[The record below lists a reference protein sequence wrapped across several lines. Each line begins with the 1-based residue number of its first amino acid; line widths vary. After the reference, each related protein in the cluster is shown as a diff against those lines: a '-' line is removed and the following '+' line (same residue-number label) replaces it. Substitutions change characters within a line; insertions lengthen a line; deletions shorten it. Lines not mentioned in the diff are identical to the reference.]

1 VVTLVECRGCDYK
14 GTKTQENQGQGFLGK
29 EQMCNMWC
37 GRCKEAWNWRDR
49 EAECRRAERVKCAA
63 CGGKDVVTEGK
74 VEKNEKKEVFCPP
87 CRTEK
92 KVPWWNWGEKVERS
106 VPRAQKKRAGITDL
120 EKRQREVRRTLRG
133 LREMWMQIGVE
144 KIDTHEGISV
154 KALLD
159 SGATDLF
166 MSQKYAERG
175 ELQIDKA

>member
-1 VVTLVECRGCDYK
+1 
-14 GTKTQENQGQGFLGK
+14 
-29 EQMCNMWC
+29 M
-37 GRCKEAWNWRDR
+37 
-49 EAECRRAERVKCAA
+49 
-63 CGGKDVVTEGK
+63 
-74 VEKNEKKEVFCPP
+74 
-87 CRTEK
+87 
-92 KVPWWNWGEKVERS
+92 
-106 VPRAQKKRAGITDL
+106 PRAQKKRAGITDL

-159 SGATDLF
+159 SGATELF